1 MKKIVLI
8 ALLVIIVVLL
18 CAVSLIAQNKAG
30 TSAAPELLIPIGAKS
45 VAMAGSNISSVT
57 GTDAISWNPAGLDGS
72 ESPTSALFSYRAYI
86 ADIGISY
93 LAVGSRFEGL
103 GSLGFTLRSFNI
115 GSIPVTT
122 EDAPDGNGQV
132 INPTF
137 FTLGLT
143 YSKQLSD
150 RVSIGATTNLVNE
163 GFGGVSATG
172 LAFDVGV
179 QYQNPASLKG
189 LSLGVVV
196 RNVGTTMQ
204 YGGSS
209 LWRQATDANS
219 IRGLTYYKVEAA
231 SFQMPSVIDIGLGY
245 TKSIGGDNTLSIS
258 AAYENDNYGI
268 DSYRIGGQV
277 TLMSALS
284 IRLGYLYST
293 DQGGTASIF
302 QNYSLGAG
310 FNLQKIAGLG
320 ISFDYAYVP
329 VQYFSGNHLIDIRM
343 NF

>member
-8 ALLVIIVVLL
+8 TLVLVTLALLGTMQ
-18 CAVSLIAQNKAG
+18 SLAQSKAG
-30 TSAAPELLIPIGAKS
+30 TSAAPELLIPIGAKN
-45 VAMAGSNISSVT
+45 VAMAGAGISSVN
-57 GTDAISWNPAGLDGS
+57 GTDAIAWNPAGLDGS
-72 ESPTSALFSYRAYI
+72 ENPTSALFSYRAYI

-93 LAVGSRFEGL
+93 LAVGTRFEGF
-103 GSLGFTLRSFNI
+103 GSLGLSLRSFNI
-115 GSIPVTT
+115 GTIPVTT
-122 EDAPDGNGQV
+122 EDQPDGNGQQL
-132 INPTF
+132 NPTF

-150 RVSIGATTNLVNE
+150 RVSIGATTNLVSE
-163 GFGGVSATG
+163 SFGGVSAMG
-172 LAFDVGV
+172 IAFDVGV

-209 LWRQATDANS
+209 LWRQASDVNS
-219 IRGLTYYKVEAA
+219 IRGVTYYKIEAA
-231 SFQMPSVIDIGLGY
+231 SYQMPSVIDIGVGY
-245 TKSIGGDNTLSIS
+245 KLSIDESFDASLS

-268 DSYRIGGQV
+268 DGYRIGGQLV
-277 TLMSALS
+277 FMNA
-284 IRLGYLYST
+284 IAVRAGYLYST
-293 DQGGTASIF
+293 DHSGTVSIF

-310 FNLQKIAGLG
+310 INLEKLVNVG

-329 VQYFSGNHLIDIRM
+329 VQYFSGNHLLDIRM

>member
-1 MKKIVLI
+1 MKKIVLL
-8 ALLVIIVVLL
+8 ALIVLTIVLL
-18 CAVSLIAQNKAG
+18 STVSLIAQSKAG
-30 TSAAPELLIPIGAKS
+30 TSAAPELLIPIGAKN
-45 VAMAGSNISSVT
+45 VAMSGAGISSVS
-57 GTDAISWNPAGLDGS
+57 GTDAISWNPAGLDGG
-72 ESPTSALFSYRAYI
+72 ENPTSALFSYRAYI

-93 LAVGSRFEGL
+93 LAVGTRFEGF
-103 GSLGFTLRSFNI
+103 GSLGFSLRSFNI
-115 GSIPVTT
+115 GTIPVTT
-122 EDAPDGNGQV
+122 EDAPDGTGQV

-137 FTLGLT
+137 ITLGLT

-150 RVSIGATTNLVNE
+150 RVSIGVTTNLVSE
-163 GFGGVSATG
+163 SFGGVSASG

-179 QYQNPASLKG
+179 QYQNPASLNG

-204 YGGSS
+204 YGGSG

-245 TKSIGGDNTLSIS
+245 RIPMGEDNSLLLS

-268 DSYRIGGQV
+268 DSYRIGGQL
-277 TLMSALS
+277 TLLDAISL
-284 IRLGYLYST
+284 RLGYLYST

-302 QNYSLGAG
+302 QTYSLGAG
-310 FNLQKIAGLG
+310 LNLQKIIGLG

-329 VQYFSGNHLIDIRM
+329 VKYFSGNHLLDIRM
-343 NF
+343 SF